1 MSRHGDCRIL
11 PAAMVAA
18 VAMLA
23 ASLPP
28 ALAQREDAPEIER
41 YDFEDLGIDL
51 PGVISEPIDSL
62 ISVFV
67 EEDETPT
74 AEQEALA
81 AEREALAAE
90 KAALEA
96 EKAALAAEK
105 AALAA
110 EEEALAAERD
120 ALAAE
125 KEALTAAQE
134 APAVAEQAPE
144 GQSGVRIEIST
155 AEEEAPQAGEQA
167 PPPQETDFVRDL
179 YAAWADRDALA
190 RALQWVAAVADIDMP
205 LDQHGNTALH
215 YAAPARLDVLR
226 AIVARGADCDAR
238 NGFGASP
245 LHVAAAQRGP
255 HGQTSGPRA
264 VALLAQCGAD
274 PDLRDNLRV
283 TPLHAVYASVE
294 LGPASRFLNTIV
306 LARVPYDSRDRWRD
320 AYEAGG
326 HVSGGSGGKSTQVL
340 RALLETGADP
350 DGRDVNGA
358 TPLMMA
364 VKTMPFTYG
373 EHIPLLLKH
382 EADADARDIAGRTA
396 IMHAIFSWDSA
407 HGDDYGVKA
416 IAALLAGG
424 ADPDV
429 QDEEGATA
437 LIHAVRKE
445 SFGRRDNGGALREV
459 ELLLAGGADPCI
471 ADRGGRLP
479 WDYAQEGSLEQDLLR
494 QAGGMPRRESFEI
507 TNFDGST
514 YDALGAE
521 EGCDTEARM
530 AEAALGLDREARE
543 RVQACLVAQG
553 FAAGTPDGVFGART
567 RSALRAW
574 QRERGEGGA
583 TGYLTQEGMAALLA
597 SCAPGPRP
605 LCAGGEGE
613 PACWMEVENRPGC
626 YLWTPSP
633 LPEETV
639 AWSGACV
646 EGKASGRGKTA
657 WRWREDGAWKTFGG
671 TGEYREGR
679 AAADGHWLHHYSD
692 GQTWEGP
699 KRRGQL
705 HGLWVRRGSGGLE
718 RACMKSGERQAD
730 ERSCVHAVDR
740 AMQTLRPAAVR
751 SGPGEDYEKLATL
764 PAGQR
769 VKVTGSARGGWRQ
782 VEMEDGGSL
791 EGQGFVRAALLEE
804 AVVVPAVVLEP
815 KCEGA
820 EDGAECWQEFTEK
833 PGCYAFDGRYND
845 ASDRMT
851 ADHLDGV
858 IKKDAYVSWS
868 GQCSGGVAVGRGVL
882 IEEGPGYDVYARNG
896 IYAGEGEMRNGK
908 RHGIWSYGFVCNGP
922 GSESVG
928 GAVCCGS
935 NEYLEGKFLKNLES
949 GDHYCAM
956 LPDSVVTPLRRRGH
970 RIYYD

>member
-1 MSRHGDCRIL
+1 MSRHGGCRIL

-23 ASLPP
+23 ASLP
-28 ALAQREDAPEIER
+28 ALAQREDAPQIER
-41 YDFEDLGIDL
+41 YDFEDLGIEL

-62 ISVFV
+62 ISVF
-67 EEDETPT
+67 EEDEETPT
-74 AEQEALA
+74 AEEEALA

-110 EEEALAAERD
+110 EEEALAAERE

-125 KEALTAAQE
+125 KEALTAAEE
-134 APAVAEQAPE
+134 APAVAEQAPAE
-144 GQSGVRIEIST
+144 AGVRIEIST
-155 AEEEAPQAGEQA
+155 AEEDPQAGEQA

-190 RALQWVAAVADIDMP
+190 RALQWVRTVADIDMP

-226 AIVARGADCDAR
+226 AIVARGADCNAR

-245 LHVAAAQRGP
+245 LHIAAAQRGP

-340 RALLETGADP
+340 RALLEAGADP

-364 VKTMPFTYG
+364 VKTMAFTYG

-396 IMHAIFSWDSA
+396 AMHAIFSWDSA
-407 HGDDYGVKA
+407 YGDDYGVKA
-416 IAALLAGG
+416 IGALLAGG

-445 SFGRRDNGGALREV
+445 SFGRRDNGGALREA

-471 ADRGGRLP
+471 ADLSGRLP
-479 WDYAQEGSLEQDLLR
+479 WDYAQEGSLERELLR
-494 QAGGMPRRESFEI
+494 EAGGMPRRESFEI

-553 FAAGTPDGVFGART
+553 FAAGAPDGVFGART

-574 QRERGEGGA
+574 QQERGEGEA
-583 TGYLTQEGMAALLA
+583 TGYLTQDGMTALLA

-605 LCAGGEGE
+605 RCAGREGE

-626 YLWTPSP
+626 YIWNPYP
-633 LPEETV
+633 APEETV

-646 EGKASGRGKTA
+646 EGKASGKGKTA
-657 WRWREDGAWKTFGG
+657 WRFREDGVWKTSGN

-679 AAADGHWLHHYSD
+679 KADGHWLHHYSD

-699 KRRGQL
+699 ERRGQL

-718 RACMKSGERQAD
+718 RACWKSGERVD
-730 ERSCVHAVDR
+730 ERPCVTAVDR
-740 AMQTLRPAAVR
+740 AMQTLRAAAVR

-769 VKVTGSARGGWRQ
+769 VKVTGIARGGWRQ

-791 EGQGFVRAALLEE
+791 EGQGFVRAALLEK
-804 AVVVPAVVLEP
+804 AVAVAKIVTEP
-815 KCEGA
+815 KCFSDNLSDNSIG
-820 EDGAECWQEFTEK
+820 CWVEIESN
-833 PGCYAFDGRYND
+833 PGCHIFHSYSVGGVSTRKSDHGPYGRVD
-845 ASDRMT
+845 T
-851 ADHLDGV
+851 
-858 IKKDAYVSWS
+858 WS
-868 GQCSGGVAVGRGVL
+868 GQCSGGVAVGRGEL
-882 IEEGPGYDVYARNG
+882 SWNNGYTTAT
-896 IYAGEGEMRNGK
+896 GELRGGK
-908 RHGIWSYGFVCNGP
+908 RHGYWILLF
-922 GSESVG
+922 ESDYWEG
-928 GAVCCGS
+928 GHWNARHV
-935 NEYLEGKFLKNLES
+935 ETLEGTYKDGMKHGRFVYTNIHGGCEAYEFS
-949 GDHYCAM
+949 HGEGINFNYC
-956 LPDSVVTPLRRRGH
+956 H
-970 RIYYD
+970 